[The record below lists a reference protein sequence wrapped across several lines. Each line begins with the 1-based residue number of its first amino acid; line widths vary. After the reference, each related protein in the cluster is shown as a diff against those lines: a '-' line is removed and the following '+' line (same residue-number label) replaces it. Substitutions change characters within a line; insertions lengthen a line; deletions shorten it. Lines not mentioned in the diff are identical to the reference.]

1 MSFVSLS
8 RDVHISLFY
17 GPRCHIWGNGMCLF
31 FLFFGDV
38 LLFLFL
44 SLAPRYIMILEI
56 FMVLM
61 KPNIDCSLCSSCVHS
76 LDLTN

>member
-1 MSFVSLS
+1 M
-8 RDVHISLFY
+8 LFC
-17 GPRCHIWGNGMCLF
+17 P
-31 FLFFGDV
+31 FFGDV
-38 LLFLFL
+38 LLFLFLFFL